1 MESTG
6 SAEKVAS
13 QARTPRV
20 THERRI
26 FRDLFLARLRR
37 FHELRTTY
45 ESELTVDVRS
55 LIDRALTQPIG
66 IVFDWVFELRR
77 ARCSVFLVTRTQL
90 LRATCGIVT
99 PYPHANKPRCSAD

>member
-1 MESTG
+1 MESPG

-37 FHELRTTY
+37 FHGLRRTY
-45 ESELTVDVRS
+45 ESDLAVDVRS
-55 LIDRALTQPIG
+55 LIDRALYSTYWDCVRLG
-66 IVFDWVFELRR
+66 
-77 ARCSVFLVTRTQL
+77 
-90 LRATCGIVT
+90 LRAEAREVLGL
-99 PYPHANKPRCSAD
+99 PGD